1 MVEVLSAR
9 RAQTRER
16 LLDAATAVFAAK
28 GVLGASVEEICEA
41 AGFTRG
47 AFYSNFDTKDE
58 LCLALLRR
66 QSDAYLAATREA
78 MASLPTG
85 GAPTGRSVDA
95 VIADAIAIFLAAQP
109 ADRIAVLAGA
119 ELRLYAARE
128 ESMRA
133 PYLEFSGT
141 STSVFGALIEQGAAS
156 IGQRLTVGGEQAV
169 AILHGVHEQGAIN
182 ALIAGP
188 DQSAPAR
195 AELLAGVLKSLLAP
209 A

>member
-1 MVEVLSAR
+1 MAEVLSAR
-9 RAQTRER
+9 RTQTRER
-16 LLDAATAVFAAK
+16 LLDAATAAFAAK

-66 QSDAYLAATREA
+66 QADDYLGATREA

-85 GAPTGRSVDA
+85 DALGGRSVDA

-109 ADRIAVLAGA
+109 ADRVGVLAGA
-119 ELRLYAARE
+119 ELRLHAARE

-133 PYLEFSGT
+133 PYLELSRASSSAF
-141 STSVFGALIEQGAAS
+141 ARLIEQGAAS
-156 IGQRLTVGGEQAV
+156 IGLRLTVAGEQAV
-169 AILHGVHEQGAIN
+169 AILNGVYEQGAIN

-188 DQSAPAR
+188 GQAEPAR